1 MTLLKEQRQAP
12 LPLHPLPAFL
22 ADTRQ
27 PRLLYIAKAWLLVF
41 IPSVALSVAV
51 SLLVQRPAG
60 PEFGASGLTL
70 LFLLVVFAPVIET
83 LLMVPPLLLL
93 DRLAGPRWAI
103 VGSAVF
109 WGVLHSLAAP
119 LWGLVVWWP
128 FLILSAILLVWR
140 RERGLW
146 SAMLIVT
153 AVHALQNAVAGSTL
167 FLG

>member
-1 MTLLKEQRQAP
+1 VALPEEQRRAP

-22 ADTRQ
+22 ADTGQ
-27 PRLLYIAKAWLLVF
+27 AKLLYIAKAWLLVF
-41 IPSVALSVAV
+41 IPSVALSVGI
-51 SLLVQRPAG
+51 SLLVQKPAG

-70 LFLLVVFAPVIET
+70 FFLLVVFAPVVET
-83 LLMVPPLLLL
+83 LLMIPPLLLI
-93 DRLAGPRWAI
+93 DRFAGHRPAI
-103 VGSAVF
+103 VGSAIF

-119 LWGLVVWWP
+119 LWGLIVWWP
-128 FLILSAILLVWR
+128 FLILSAIFLVWR

-146 SAMLIVT
+146 TAMLIVT